1 MRRKAARDALD
12 SFTNYAL
19 NVLLSLFACRYD
31 QRDQLPVLLQHADL
45 ADCFFARVSFLH
57 VIRLNFLA
65 ALGDDQCR
73 DAAKKVQIAFIIHE
87 TQVASAKPPVFSER
101 LPRLF
106 FEIAIAGENA
116 WATCEY
122 FALAF
127 QAAHALF
134 FFGRPN
140 ARSEERRVGKECR
153 SRWSPYH

>member
-1 MRRKAARDALD
+1 MPGEQFPSCLRGMIVVTRAVLAR
-12 SFTNYAL
+12 N
-19 NVLLSLFACRYD
+19 
-31 QRDQLPVLLQHADL
+31 
-45 ADCFFARVSFLH
+45 FLH

-87 TQVASAKPPVFSER
+87 TEVASAKPPVFSKR

-106 FEIAIAGENA
+106 FEIAIARENA

-127 QAAHALF
+127 QADHALF

-140 ARSEERRVGKECR
+140 AQLNASDRFADAVERGLAGEIERQ
-153 SRWSPYH
+153 

>member
-1 MRRKAARDALD
+1 
-12 SFTNYAL
+12 FTNRL
-19 NVLLSLFACRYD
+19 PKVLLSVFACRYD

-45 ADCFFARVSFLH
+45 ADCFFLRVSFLH

-65 ALGDDQCR
+65 ALGDDHCR
-73 DAAKKVQIAFIIHE
+73 DAAKKVQVAFIYE
-87 TQVASAKPPVFSER
+87 TEVASAKPPVFSER

-127 QAAHALF
+127 HVAHALF

-140 ARSEERRVGKECR
+140 AQLNVSDRFADAVERGLAREIER
-153 SRWSPYH
+153 Q